1 MTDPLQQTIQSQHPE
16 LASDIQSAINALR
29 KLQMIAGASM
39 VGNAPPAQSAAD
51 PQSTVLGSNPAID
64 TASATLV
71 GDDATMSGEPI
82 ELVQGEFTPLA
93 AGDSFGRYQIVK
105 MLGKGAMGMVYLAYD
120 GQLERHVALKQ
131 PMLTNENMTKR
142 FYREARA
149 TAMLRSPY
157 ICPIYDVGH
166 INGMHFISM
175 AFIEGTTMTD
185 TIKAGD
191 YKEPQKIADM
201 IRKVALGLQKAHAEN
216 LIHRDLKPD
225 NIMIDEDGEPV
236 IMDFGLARRVDD
248 DARLSQN
255 GALIG
260 SPAYMSPE
268 QVKGN
273 HSGIGTGTDIYS
285 LGVVLFETLTGRIP
299 FTGSLLTVLRQVAEN
314 PPPSIMEIKPELQ
327 DNPRY
332 ADLERI
338 AFKMMAKDPADRYA
352 NASEVADALQRI
364 VDNKSV
370 KVSGGVGGSSSW
382 FSKIWP
388 F

>member
-39 VGNAPPAQSAAD
+39 VGNAPSAQSAAD

-71 GDDATMSGEPI
+71 GDDATMSGDPI
-82 ELVQGEFTPLA
+82 ELAQGEFTPLA

-185 TIKAGD
+185 AIKAGD

-370 KVSGGVGGSSSW
+370 MVSGGSGGSSSW
-382 FSKIWP
+382 FNKIWP